1 MSLGGLYLEGLI
13 HGGAYLGILRYIF
26 IGIAEGFNL
35 LLTDPV
41 CSMTSSNT
49 HRDHC
54 LSWADPLGAWGTE
67 FYN

>member
-1 MSLGGLYLEGLI
+1 MERLI
-13 HGGAYLGILRYIF
+13 LGILRYIF

-54 LSWADPLGAWGTE
+54 LSWADPLGAWGTV

>member
-1 MSLGGLYLEGLI
+1 MKRRDFCVMSLGGLYLEGLI
-13 HGGAYLGILRYIF
+13 LGILRYIF

-54 LSWADPLGAWGTE
+54 LSWADPLGA
-67 FYN
+67 